1 MLLWARLV
9 ARGSIAAMLLFT
21 LVACWFLF
29 VCAWGTLH
37 DLTAHEDPGSIA
49 GMWIGCGLLCFA
61 ATKGVL
67 ASIRHRQLA
76 RQTNHSYPKVA
87 RPRVAW
93 DRRRLRKS
101 AKIAALSLCVYV
113 TALPVAFLAAA
124 VFPIHAL
131 FGRFV
136 YSPFANLG
144 SRLYREAQ
152 QLAALGIA
160 EVRAAD
166 NRAPVLFLRSFSDD
180 ELRITRKFGA
190 GSILAPKTLTLEE
203 LLVDRLWNIG
213 PVIALGKPGEGLSP
227 LGAAREYLEGA
238 YWQQRIRNLL
248 AESKLFIALLGTTE
262 GLTVEYE
269 MISQMGTTGKLLAVF
284 PPVTTAGAR
293 QRWRILQRSSVT
305 SSDFPQADKCK
316 PLVVLFPSG
325 KPALFFACRYQNES
339 AYLLALD
346 IAMSS
351 LEKQALP
358 SALHLASSSSS
369 ATGAEPGQ
377 DPA

>member
-1 MLLWARLV
+1 MLLAGIAMLLWARLV

-21 LVACWFLF
+21 LVTCWFLF

-37 DLTAHEDPGSIA
+37 GMAAHEDPGSIA
-49 GMWIGCGLLCFA
+49 GIWIGCGLLCFA
-61 ATKGVL
+61 ATKGFL

-76 RQTNHSYPKVA
+76 RQTRHSYPKAA

-101 AKIAALSLCVYV
+101 AKIAALSLYVYV
-113 TALPVAFLAAA
+113 TALPVALLAAA
-124 VFPIHAL
+124 VFPIHGL

-136 YSPFANLG
+136 YSPFADLA

-152 QLAALGIA
+152 QLAALGIT

-203 LLVDRLWNIG
+203 LLVDRFWNIG
-213 PVIALGKPGEGLSP
+213 PVIALGRPGEGLSP
-227 LGAAREYLEGA
+227 LGAAREYLEGGC
-238 YWQQRIRNLL
+238 WQQRIRNLL
-248 AESKLFIALLGTTE
+248 TESKLFVAVLGTTE
-262 GLTVEYE
+262 GLTAEYE
-269 MISQMGTTGKLLAVF
+269 MISRMGTAGQLLAVF
-284 PPVTTAGAR
+284 PPVTAAGAR
-293 QRWRILQRSSVT
+293 RRWQILQRSSVT
-305 SSDFPQADKCK
+305 SSNFPQADKCK

-325 KPALFFACRYQNES
+325 KPALFLACSYQNEN
-339 AYLLALD
+339 AYLLAIDL
-346 IAMSS
+346 AMSY

-358 SALHLASSSSS
+358 TGLHLASS
-369 ATGAEPGQ
+369 A
-377 DPA
+377 